1 MAKLIVTSRGL
12 SNIRQTIAALKAV
25 VPGARI
31 RRTGFRGVSSL
42 EADGDVFELAKKV
55 NRECSANIGR
65 ATAVLMGVES
75 RLEAIK
81 EAAIKIGAENIGDG
95 EKFCFRLYK
104 RGSHWLEQETP
115 KLEYEIGG
123 AIWVAIQQKYKKEPK
138 VDLKNPDVV
147 VIAEVLGS
155 NTAVGILRKA
165 WQAGATQQA
174 PRRTYPQLS
183 P

>member
-12 SNIRQTIAALKAV
+12 SNIRQTIAALRAV

-31 RRTGFRGVSSL
+31 RRTGFRGVASL
-42 EADGDVFELAKKV
+42 EADGDVFELAKNV
-55 NRECSANIGR
+55 NQECFASMGR
-65 ATAVLMGVES
+65 ATAVLMEVES

-81 EAAIKIGAENIGDG
+81 GAAVKIGAENVGDG
-95 EKFCFRLYK
+95 EKFCFRLHK

-123 AIWVAIQQKYKKEPK
+123 AIWIAVQRKYEKEPR
-138 VDLKNPDVV
+138 VDLKNPDVM
-147 VIAEVLGS
+147 VIAEVLGP

-165 WQAGATQQA
+165 WRAGATQQA
-174 PRRTYPQLS
+174 PRRTRP
-183 P
+183 